1 MRNLIKQAGTQQ
13 DVAKML
19 RRSRRLVT
27 FWAAGERLPD
37 AADLAELL
45 ALAGVVSVHVESGA
59 DATVLH
65 CYTKDDCGEPSVV
78 LTLPKG
84 RMGGDN
90 A

>member
-1 MRNLIKQAGTQQ
+1 MKDLIKLIGTQQ
-13 DVAKML
+13 DVAHML

-27 FWAAGERLPD
+27 HWTAGERLPD
-37 AADLAELL
+37 AADFAELL
-45 ALAGVVSVHVESGA
+45 ALAGVVSVHVEPGA

-65 CYTKDDCGEPSVV
+65 CYTEGDCGEPSVV

-84 RMGGDN
+84 RMGGDD